1 VLIKA
6 GDILRPL
13 FIFAVPTP
21 SQRQKFMETIL
32 LVDDDITFSKII
44 ESFLLRKGYALDV
57 SHTVKDAKAMLDKRA
72 YSLLLLDYRLPDG
85 TGIDVI
91 LDAKAKSIQV
101 PSVIMTSFN
110 DVRTAVKA
118 LQSGAFD
125 YITKPVNQDELLMVM
140 EQAIGKTDAEDIA
153 GSNKRSSAP
162 TFVEGDSAESQKV
175 HHQIRLIAPTDM
187 SVIIQGESGTG
198 KEYVARLIHN
208 LSKRNNKPFI
218 AVDCG
223 TLSAELAASELFG
236 HLKGA
241 FTGALNNK
249 TGKFEEANG
258 GTLFLDEIGNLKYE
272 VQVKLLRALQEH
284 VLTPLGSNKEI
295 KFDVRL
301 IVATNEDLNSAVSN
315 GRFREDLYHRL
326 NEFKVAVPPLRKRGD
341 DLLLF
346 IDYFIQESN
355 TLLHKNVKKLSSDIL
370 DLFGKY
376 DWPGNIRE
384 LKNIVKRL
392 VLLASGETAQMDD
405 LPEEMFLHVDNIIE
419 NNPSDLK
426 IVQEHTEK
434 ELIEKTLKEVKY
446 NKSKAAKLLN
456 IDRST
461 LYAKMDKYN
470 LNS

>member
-1 VLIKA
+1 MA
-6 GDILRPL
+6 P
-13 FIFAVPTP
+13 
-21 SQRQKFMETIL
+21 IL
-32 LVDDDITFSKII
+32 LVDDDITFSRII
-44 ESFLLRKGYALDV
+44 ESFLKRKGYAIEV
-57 SHTVKDAKAMLDKRA
+57 FHNVKEAKAALGHHSYA
-72 YSLLLLDYRLPDG
+72 LLLLDYRLPDG
-85 TGIDVI
+85 TGIDII
-91 LDAKAKSIQV
+91 LDAKEKGLNI

-125 YITKPVNQDELLMVM
+125 YITKPVNQDELLMVI
-140 EQAIGKTDAEDIA
+140 EQAITKNDIDNVA
-153 GSNKRSSAP
+153 AKQPSALP
-162 TFVEGDSAESQKV
+162 QFVEGDSAESTKV

-198 KEYVARLIHN
+198 KEYVARLIHS
-208 LSKRNNKPFI
+208 LSNRNKKPFV

-223 TLSAELAASELFG
+223 TLSNELAASELFG

-272 VQVKLLRALQEH
+272 VQVKLLRAIQER
-284 VLTPLGSNKEI
+284 VLTPLGSNKEV

-301 IVATNEDLNSAVSN
+301 IVATNEDLNQAVAKGN
-315 GRFREDLYHRL
+315 FREDLYHRV
-326 NEFKVAVPPLRKRGD
+326 NEFKVNVPPLRKRGN

-346 IDYFIQESN
+346 VQHFIHESN
-355 TLLHKNVKKLSSDIL
+355 SLLHKNVKQLSPEIIDI
-370 DLFGKY
+370 FRKY

-392 VLLASGETAQMDD
+392 VLLASGDTAQKED
-405 LPEEMFLHVDNIIE
+405 LPEEMFLHLETHSGSVAAAPTGN
-419 NNPSDLK
+419 LK
-426 IVQEHTEK
+426 IIQEQTER
-434 ELIEKTLKEVKY
+434 ELIEKTLKEVRY
-446 NKSKAAKLLN
+446 NKSKAAKILN

-461 LYAKMDKYN
+461 LYAKMDKYD
-470 LNS
+470 LNN